1 LGIKIKHEISLNNL
15 RPSDKLVELSQQ
27 LIYAAKTG
35 EVADALI
42 STFRNLSFED
52 LTNKLQSDNVKK
64 AFWINLYN
72 AYTQIILKQNPGKYK
87 NRFQFFMRK
96 QIAIAGKLFSLDDI
110 EHGIL
115 RCSKIKWRWDY
126 SNRIFSG
133 KTERELCIIHPDYR
147 IHFALNC
154 GAKSCPPIAFYNPE
168 NLDAQL
174 DLATKAYL
182 AAETEYDF
190 STKIIKLPSVMKWYG
205 RDFGGRNQVIK
216 LLEKVGVIPVN
227 SNPKIKI
234 KQYDWNL
241 FLHNYKI
248 DT

>member
-1 LGIKIKHEISLNNL
+1 MKNEISLNNL
-15 RPSDKLVELSQQ
+15 RSSDKVVELSQQ

-35 EVADALI
+35 GATDALV
-42 STFRNLSFED
+42 STFRDLSFDD
-52 LTNKLQSDNVKK
+52 LTNKLQSDDEKK

-72 AYTQIILKQNPGKYK
+72 GYTQIILTRNPGKYK
-87 NRFQFFMRK
+87 NRTQFFMRK
-96 QIAIAGKLFSLDDI
+96 QIAIAGKMFSLDDI

-115 RCSKIKWRWDY
+115 RCSKIKWGLNY

-133 KTERELCIIHPDYR
+133 KTEGELCINHPDYR

-182 AAETEYDF
+182 ATETEYD
-190 STKIIKLPSVMKWYG
+190 SSNKRIKLPSVMKWYR
-205 RDFGGRNQVIK
+205 RDFGGKKQMIK
-216 LLEKVGVIPVN
+216 LLEKVGVIPLN
-227 SNPKIKI
+227 SHPKIKF
-234 KQYDWNL
+234 KKYDWNL
-241 FLHNYKI
+241 FLDNYKT
-248 DT
+248 DN